1 MRTPT
6 KFALTALI
14 VGATFAFGFR
24 LGVHVGAPEYAM
36 MESSVKAALIAGE
49 LRAIRGGSMDKLIA
63 AKEIELDGEVVKA
76 LRYREEGQPW
86 MFWPFSAAYDHKRY
100 LDGVARYRRQHSA
113 PTPSLDFGQL
123 EPMRSEMATH
133 AQEVQ
138 RRTDELTST
147 YGR

>member
-6 KFALTALI
+6 KLGLAALVI
-14 VGATFAFGFR
+14 GATFAFGFR

-49 LRAIRGGSMDKLIA
+49 LRAMCGGTTDKLIA
-63 AKEIELDGEVVKA
+63 AKEAELDGEVVKA

-100 LDGVARYRRQHSA
+100 LDGVARYRREHSA
-113 PTPSLDFGQL
+113 PTPSLDFGQS
-123 EPMRSEMATH
+123 EPMRSEMATY
-133 AQEVQ
+133 AREVQ
-138 RRTDELTST
+138 RRTDQLTST
-147 YGR
+147 YGK